1 MFSNS
6 MIPKK
11 QSTTRNTW
19 ALHQEVRINLRYQK
33 VNFKR
38 PGFDSDTSYFMNTS
52 QGLILSDLS
61 VFMPVKSQNN
71 CDCWFKL
78 TTTTS
83 LDNFLVWALKS
94 LKYHKSPN
102 INFNF
107 QLILWLTYVE
117 VIWKRSLNCL
127 QMPSR
132 LSVLILKFWD
142 WNDFNL
148 LFVCFGCVP
157 QFVAS

>member
-1 MFSNS
+1 MVQFNDQKD
-6 MIPKK
+6 KK
-11 QSTTRNTW
+11 
-19 ALHQEVRINLRYQK
+19 I
-33 VNFKR
+33 NFKR
-38 PGFDSDTSYFMNTS
+38 PVFDPDSSYFMNTS

-61 VFMPVKSQNN
+61 VFTPVKRQNNN

-83 LDNFLVWALKS
+83 LENFLVWALKS

-132 LSVLILKFWD
+132 HSVLILKFWD
-142 WNDFNL
+142 WNDFRF
-148 LFVCFGCVP
+148 LFVLDMLHSLQDLSSPTRDRTQARVNK
-157 QFVAS
+157 SMES